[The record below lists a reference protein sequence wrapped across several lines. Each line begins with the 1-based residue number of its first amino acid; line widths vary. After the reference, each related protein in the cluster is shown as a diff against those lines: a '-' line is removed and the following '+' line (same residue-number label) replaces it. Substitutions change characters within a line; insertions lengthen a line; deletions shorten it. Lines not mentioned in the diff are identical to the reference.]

1 MASKAIELAASE
13 QDHKATS
20 IPATRAAEFR
30 AGVRATFPLVVGA
43 IPFGIIFGAV
53 AVNSGLSAAAA
64 QAMSLFVFAGSAQ
77 FIGAGLV
84 AGTRAVANF
93 GIEAAQVKL
102 RSHRHAAGAVDF
114 RPADVFGNRRL
125 QRGFAGFAQAAHFQG
140 HGDIPDQHPHFLA
153 AVGGIEQFSL
163 LIERFDPYDIPRI

>member
-1 MASKAIELAASE
+1 MVDALAQHPGAFAVH
-13 QDHKATS
+13 DAYLF
-20 IPATRAAEFR
+20 P
-30 AGVRATFPLVVGA
+30 VRFPHLVEIAVG
-43 IPFGIIFGAV
+43 
-53 AVNSGLSAAAA
+53 LRD
-64 QAMSLFVFAGSAQ
+64 SL
-77 FIGAGLV
+77 L
-84 AGTRAVANF
+84 